1 MIQIKNLHL
10 QFGDQVV
17 FDEINCLINQNS
29 RIGIV
34 GRNGTGKSTLLKV
47 IARQMRTDGGTIET
61 QKGFKIAY
69 MPQEVVINSTK
80 NVLDETLSI
89 FDHLFAL
96 ATERDSLEAIMQTGT
111 QTEDDVNR
119 YSEIECELLEHNFN
133 DKRAQ
138 AQKILS
144 GLGFD
149 ERKQN
154 LSVHELSVGWRMRV
168 VLAKL
173 LLQQADFYLFDE
185 PTNHLDLSTKDW
197 FLGFLKA
204 NNAGYLLVC
213 HDRYFL
219 DKACTLTYELS
230 MGNLNIFQ
238 GNYSYYIEHKAFL
251 TEQRE
256 QAYEKQQREIQQ
268 RERTID
274 RFKATAS
281 KARMAQS
288 MMKSLDKIE
297 RIELENTQRTI
308 SLKFHAPKK
317 SGQLVLKTEG
327 VAHSFDQQLFK
338 NVSFEI
344 ERGDKVA
351 IVAPNGTGKTTLFNL
366 IAQKLKLQTGSI
378 ELGYNVETALFDQ
391 DQERVLNPEKTII
404 EEVSSSCKVTE
415 QQLRSVLGALLFGK
429 DEITKKCKVLSG
441 GERNR
446 VAMAKVVLSNANL
459 LLLDE
464 PTNHLDIETKEIILQ
479 GLQKFEGTIIF
490 VSHDQD
496 FVNKLANKII
506 ELNTH
511 GAFLYLGNYDSYLA
525 IKEYSQSKAP
535 AQPAKTIQDIPIKS
549 SNNNGE
555 LQKRCTALEKKV
567 GRLESNLQ
575 AVVKSLELAEY
586 GSKRFNDL
594 ETEYKTLQISIQ
606 QETQLWED
614 LLKQLEKENAG
625 SNN

>member
-1 MIQIKNLHL
+1 MIQVKNLEL
-10 QFGDQVV
+10 QFGDQIV
-17 FDEINCLINQNS
+17 FDNVNCLINQNH

-34 GRNGTGKSTLLKV
+34 GRNGTGKSTLLKI
-47 IARQMRTDGGTIET
+47 IARQMRPDGGTIDT

-69 MPQEVVINSTK
+69 MPQDVVITSTK
-80 NVLDETLSI
+80 SVLDEMLSVY
-89 FDHLFAL
+89 DHLFEL
-96 ATERDSLEAIMQTGT
+96 TVEKQKLEEIMQTGL

-119 YSEIECELLEHNFN
+119 YAEIEYELIEANFN
-133 DKRAQ
+133 DKRSAG
-138 AQKILS
+138 QKILS

-154 LSVHELSVGWRMRV
+154 QPVSELSVGWRMRI

-173 LLQQADFYLFDE
+173 LFQDADFYLFDE

-197 FLGFLKA
+197 FLNFLKSS
-204 NNAGYLLVC
+204 NFGYLLVC

-219 DKACTLTYELS
+219 DKACSLTYELS

-238 GNYSYYIEHKAFL
+238 GNYSYYVEQKAFL

-256 QAYEKQQREIQQ
+256 QAYAKQQREIAQ

-281 KARMAQS
+281 KAKMAQS
-288 MMKSLDKIE
+288 MMKALDKVE
-297 RIELENTQRTI
+297 RIELESTQKTI
-308 SLKFHAPKK
+308 SLRLHTPAK
-317 SGQLVLKTEG
+317 SGQLVLK
-327 VAHSFDQQLFK
+327 VQNVSHAFDKQLFK

-366 IAQKLKLQTGSI
+366 IAQKLKLQTGSV
-378 ELGYNVETALFDQ
+378 EFGYNVETSLFDQ
-391 DQERVLNPEKTII
+391 DQDKVLNPRATIY
-404 EEVSSSCKVTE
+404 EEVSNTCKATE
-415 QQLRSVLGALLFGK
+415 QQMRSILGALLFGK
-429 DEITKKCKVLSG
+429 DEITKKCGVLSG

-446 VAMAKVVLSNANL
+446 VAMGKVILSNANL

-464 PTNHLDIETKEIILQ
+464 PTNHLDIESKEIILQ
-479 GLQKFEGTIIF
+479 ALQKFEGTIVF

-496 FVNKLANKII
+496 FVNRLSNKII

-525 IKEYSQSKAP
+525 VKEYTQQTIASTP
-535 AQPAKTIQDIPIKS
+535 AQKQVEVVVKKKSQEQEELEKRAKT
-549 SNNNGE
+549 
-555 LQKRCTALEKKV
+555 LERKV
-567 GRLESNLQ
+567 QRLESSLQ
-575 AVVKSLELAEY
+575 SVVKSLETAEY
-586 GSKRFNDL
+586 GTFRFETL
-594 ETEYKTLQISIQ
+594 EAEYKKLQVSIAQETETWEGVLQ
-606 QETQLWED
+606 QLQ
-614 LLKQLEKENAG
+614 KLEHENK
-625 SNN
+625 